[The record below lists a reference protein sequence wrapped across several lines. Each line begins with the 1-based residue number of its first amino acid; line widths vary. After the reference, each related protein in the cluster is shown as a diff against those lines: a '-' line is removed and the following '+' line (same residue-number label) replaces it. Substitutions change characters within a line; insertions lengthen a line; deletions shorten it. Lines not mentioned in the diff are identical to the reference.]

1 MQYKKLS
8 GGNLKQAG
16 YDAAEKI
23 LEIHFQDGTIKR
35 FKAVQTEVFN
45 RFIASPNPATYYQD
59 RIEEEYPI
67 EKGRVSAPENAK
79 NKLDDLFG

>member
-16 YDAAEKI
+16 YDANEQI
-23 LEIHFQDGTIKR
+23 LEIHFQDGTVKR
-35 FKAVQTEVFN
+35 FKAVQSEVFN

-67 EKGRVSAPENAK
+67 EKGRVTTSDSAK
-79 NKLDDLFG
+79 TKLDDLFG